1 MIFDRIIYF
10 PSSSVN
16 RYRRKRECIVLTKP
30 HESPHVFQQLEN
42 TEQTHV
48 IEVFYLSDDKY
59 ESHIKAVLS
68 ECPDA
73 KTDEIRAAFVKYEE
87 EFYIP
92 PQDALRSIIRRFQG
106 DKTPTSSS
114 NSVAQTT
121 KQTKKVGSLSEL
133 SGTDR
138 DIEIEV
144 EVVSHNLREQTIRG
158 EQKQIAFGM
167 IEDNPWNEGG
177 NRIRWEYKDWG
188 PNSNITPG
196 SVIRIEGASVNEYQ
210 GKMSLNINQG
220 ARIAVLREG
229 TRPVNQ
235 PGEPIDIDNIPKDGY
250 ICIVGRVL
258 SSRDDQIHRKD
269 GSGSIDV
276 VRGRIADETGTIG
289 FLSWEPF
296 NHEVGSLIK
305 IDGAQVKTFR
315 DTPELNFGRTTKI
328 EAYHDANFADV
339 EKLNTNSMKTISQLT
354 DGSRDVEAIVQI
366 TEWQKRSFT
375 KDGEERFLWSGQIA
389 DPTGRCR
396 MSAWQELPVTEG
408 DLPVTVKLSGVR
420 VRAWQGI
427 PDITVDKVEQ
437 VEILKSTPWDEEINL
452 KNHVVSIG
460 LSEVVNSASRVGIST
475 SGTIVSI
482 REDSGII
489 QRCVDCRRVLR
500 DGECSSEACVG
511 KMESQQDVR
520 LRLVIDN
527 GEVTASLLINKDA
540 ALELLNTTEEKLAA
554 DIESE
559 GKMEYV
565 QSLRDYLLGR
575 DIVVHGRTI
584 VDDQGAMIL
593 SEHAELKPDDGAML
607 ATEIRA
613 QWGVN

>member
-1 MIFDRIIYF
+1 M
-10 PSSSVN
+10 
-16 RYRRKRECIVLTKP
+16 
-30 HESPHVFQQLEN
+30 
-42 TEQTHV
+42 
-48 IEVFYLSDDKY
+48 
-59 ESHIKAVLS
+59 
-68 ECPDA
+68 
-73 KTDEIRAAFVKYEE
+73 
-87 EFYIP
+87 
-92 PQDALRSIIRRFQG
+92 
-106 DKTPTSSS
+106 
-114 NSVAQTT
+114 
-121 KQTKKVGSLSEL
+121 
-133 SGTDR
+133 
-138 DIEIEV
+138 
-144 EVVSHNLREQTIRG
+144 SHNLREQTIRG

>member
-1 MIFDRIIYF
+1 M
-10 PSSSVN
+10 
-16 RYRRKRECIVLTKP
+16 
-30 HESPHVFQQLEN
+30 
-42 TEQTHV
+42 
-48 IEVFYLSDDKY
+48 SDDKY
-59 ESHIKAVLS
+59 ESHINAVLS

-73 KTDEIRAAFVKYEE
+73 DSDEIRSAFVKYEE

-106 DKTPTSSS
+106 DKTPSSS
-114 NSVAQTT
+114 NNASRQTIR
-121 KQTKKVGSLSEL
+121 QTKKVTTLSEL
-133 SGTDR
+133 SDSDR
-138 DIEIEV
+138 DVEIEV
-144 EVVSHNLREQTIRG
+144 EVISHNLREQTIRG
-158 EQKQIAFGM
+158 EQKQIAFGV
-167 IEDNPWNEGG
+167 IEDNPWEEGG
-177 NRIRWEYKDWG
+177 NRVRWEYKDWG

-220 ARIAVLREG
+220 SRIAVLREG
-229 TRPVNQ
+229 TRPVQQ
-235 PGEPIDIDNIPKDGY
+235 PGEPIDIDSIPSEGY
-250 ICIVGRVL
+250 ICVVGRVL

-296 NHEVGSLIK
+296 SHEVGSLIK
-305 IDGAQVKTFR
+305 IEGAQVRTFR

-328 EAYHDANFADV
+328 ESFHDTNFANI
-339 EKLNTNSMKTISQLT
+339 EKLNTHNMKTISQLT
-354 DGSRDVEAIVQI
+354 DGSRDVETVEQI

-396 MSAWQELPVTEG
+396 MSAWEELPISDT
-408 DLPVTVKLSGVR
+408 DLPKTVKLTGVR
-420 VRAWQGI
+420 VRSWQGI
-427 PDITVDKVEQ
+427 PDITVDKAEQ
-437 VEILKSTPWDEEINL
+437 IEILETPPWDKNL
-452 KNHVVSIG
+452 DLQDHVV
-460 LSEVVNSASRVGIST
+460 EVELTSLVNSSSRVGIST
-475 SGTIVSI
+475 LGTVVSV

-489 QRCVDCRRVLR
+489 MRCSECRRVMR
-500 DGECSSEACVG
+500 DGECSIHG
-511 KMESQQDVR
+511 KVESLQDVR

-527 GEVTASLLINKDA
+527 SEVTASVLINKDA
-540 ALELLNTTEEKLAA
+540 ALKLINTTEDKMAS
-554 DIESE
+554 DIESD

-575 DIVVHGRTI
+575 ELAVSGRTI
-584 VDDQGAMIL
+584 IDDQGAMIL
-593 SEHAELKPDDGAML
+593 ADHAELQSGDGAML
-607 ATEIRA
+607 ATEVRA